1 MTSEKTITFM
11 KVYSVYSAISMTNII
26 SPISQLAHI
35 AMRAATVAPILLIT
49 VKLVTMD
56 IFSKMKRLVNHV
68 MTNA

>member
-1 MTSEKTITFM
+1 M

-49 VKLVTMD
+49 VKLVTRD
-56 IFSKMKRLVNHV
+56 IFSKMKRHVNHV